1 MTDTILTQIQNTI
14 DSRKGGDPEA
24 SYVAQLLHK
33 GEDKI
38 LKKVI
43 EEAGEVWIAAEYQTD
58 DELAEELSQLL
69 YWAQT
74 IMIARGL
81 TPADVYKYL

>member
-1 MTDTILTQIQNTI
+1 MTDSILPAIQNTI
-14 DSRKGGDPEA
+14 DSRNGGDPEA

-43 EEAGEVWIAAEYQTD
+43 EEAGEVL
-58 DELAEELSQLL
+58 LASKDGGGEQL
-69 YWAQT
+69 
-74 IMIARGL
+74 
-81 TPADVYKYL
+81 V